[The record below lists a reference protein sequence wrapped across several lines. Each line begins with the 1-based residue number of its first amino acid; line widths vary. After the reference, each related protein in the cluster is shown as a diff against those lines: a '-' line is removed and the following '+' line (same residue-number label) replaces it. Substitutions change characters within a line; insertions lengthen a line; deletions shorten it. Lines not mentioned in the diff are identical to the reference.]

1 MDKKKIAVVDGS
13 NVAFEEVSEAGAP
26 KVSNLV
32 AVRAELERRGY
43 EPIIIV
49 DAALVHK
56 VDDAEQLDALIES
69 QQIRQ
74 APAGTDAD
82 FFIIETARELDAVVV
97 SNDTYREYSAANG
110 WLKQRRIPLMII
122 KGDIQLYEPEEGGQ

>member
-1 MDKKKIAVVDGS
+1 VDGS
-13 NVAFEEVSEAGAP
+13 NVAFEEMSEAGKP
-26 KVSNLV
+26 KVSNIV
-32 AVRAELERRGY
+32 ALRAELESRGY

-56 VDDAEQLDALIES
+56 VDDADQLDALIES

-97 SNDTYREYSAANG
+97 SNDTYKEYSAANG
-110 WLKQRRIPLMII
+110 WLKQRRIPLMIV
-122 KGDIQLYEPEEGGQ
+122 KGDVQLYDPQDGGQ